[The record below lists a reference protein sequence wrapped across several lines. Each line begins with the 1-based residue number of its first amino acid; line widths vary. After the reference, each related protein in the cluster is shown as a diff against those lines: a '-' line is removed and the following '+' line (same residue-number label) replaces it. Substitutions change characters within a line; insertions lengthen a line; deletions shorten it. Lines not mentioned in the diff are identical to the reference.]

1 MSTLDLSR
9 LPAPLVLESLD
20 FEALYQEALTDFR
33 ALMGGNWS
41 AALESDP
48 VVKLLEKA
56 AYDKMMGRARINEA
70 AKALLLAFARDS
82 DLDHLAANYN
92 VQRLQVVAADPGA
105 VPPIEAQYESD
116 DSLVERTLL
125 AFEGM
130 SIAGPRDAYVFHA
143 MSADGRVADARAS
156 SPSPATVEVSILS
169 RIGEGLASEDLLEV
183 VRQALN
189 DEEVRPVGDRVI
201 VQSASL
207 IDYQVE
213 AVLYLY
219 PGPEI
224 ELSLTEARAALER
237 YINTQRRLGRDIRRS
252 AIHAALHV
260 SRVQRV
266 ELIHPAEDVVVLDH
280 QAANCTGSSVVLGGT
295 DE

>member
-9 LPAPLVLESLD
+9 LPAPLVLEPLD

-56 AYDKMMGRARINEA
+56 AYDKMMSRARINDA

-92 VQRLQVVAADPGA
+92 VKRLLVVAADPGA

-116 DSLVERTLL
+116 DSLVERTLF
-125 AFEGM
+125 AFEGL

-143 MSADGRVADARAS
+143 MSADGRVADARVG
-156 SPSPATVEVSILS
+156 SPSPAIVEVSILS
-169 RIGEGLASEDLLEV
+169 RIGDGVASEDLLEV
-183 VRQALN
+183 VREALS
-189 DEEVRPVGDRVI
+189 DEDVRPLGDRVI
-201 VQSASL
+201 VRSAGL
-207 IDYQVE
+207 IGYRIE

-224 ELSLTEARAALER
+224 ELILAEARSSLDR

-266 ELIHPAEDVVVLDH
+266 ELIHPVADVVVLDH
-280 QAANCTGSSVVLGGT
+280 QAANCTGFSVAFGGT

>member
-56 AYDKMMGRARINEA
+56 AYDKMMGRARINDA

-92 VQRLQVVAADPGA
+92 VQRLLVVPADPGA
-105 VPPIEAQYESD
+105 VPPIEPQYESD

-130 SIAGPRDAYVFHA
+130 SIAGPRDAYVFHS

-183 VRQALN
+183 VRLALN

-207 IDYQVE
+207 IDYQIE

-224 ELSLTEARAALER
+224 ELSLTEARSSLNR

-266 ELIHPAEDVVVLDH
+266 ELIHPAEDVVVADNE
-280 QAANCTGSSVVLGGT
+280 AANCTGSSVVIGGT

>member
-9 LPAPLVLESLD
+9 LPAPLVLEPLD

-56 AYDKMMGRARINEA
+56 AYDKMMGRARINDA

-92 VQRLQVVAADPGA
+92 VQRLLVVPADPGA
-105 VPPIEAQYESD
+105 VPPIEPQYESD

>member
-9 LPAPLVLESLD
+9 LPAPLVLETLD
-20 FEALYQEALTDFR
+20 FEVLYQEALTDFR
-33 ALMGGNWS
+33 GLMGDNWS

-56 AYDKMMGRARINEA
+56 AYDKMLGRARINDA

-92 VQRLQVVAADPGA
+92 VQRLLVVAADPGA

-183 VRQALN
+183 VRLALN
-189 DEEVRPVGDRVI
+189 DDEVRPVGDRLI

-207 IDYQVE
+207 IDYQIE
-213 AVLYLY
+213 AVLYFY

-224 ELSLTEARAALER
+224 ELSLTEAKAALER

-266 ELIHPAEDVVVLDH
+266 ELIHPVEDVVVLDH
-280 QAANCTGSSVVLGGT
+280 EAANCTGSSVIIGGT

>member
-9 LPAPLVLESLD
+9 LPAPMVLETLD
-20 FEALYQEALTDFR
+20 FEVLYQEALTDFR
-33 ALMGGNWS
+33 SLMGNNWS

-56 AYDKMMGRARINEA
+56 AYDKMMGRARINDA

-92 VQRLQVVAADPGA
+92 VQRLLVVAADPAA

-169 RIGEGLASEDLLEV
+169 RIGEGLASEDLLDV
-183 VRQALN
+183 VRLALN

-207 IDYQVE
+207 INYQVE

-224 ELSLTEARAALER
+224 ELSLTEAKAALER

-280 QAANCTGSSVVLGGT
+280 QAANCTGFSVVIGGT

>member
-9 LPAPLVLESLD
+9 LPAPLVLEPLD

-33 ALMGGNWS
+33 ALIGGNWS

-56 AYDKMMGRARINEA
+56 AYDKMMSRARINDA

-92 VQRLQVVAADPGA
+92 VKRLLVVAADPGA

-116 DSLVERTLL
+116 DSLVERTLF
-125 AFEGM
+125 AFEGL

-143 MSADGRVADARAS
+143 MSADGRVADARVG
-156 SPSPATVEVSILS
+156 SPSPAIVEVSILS
-169 RIGEGLASEDLLEV
+169 RIGDGVASEDLLEV
-183 VRQALN
+183 VREALS
-189 DEEVRPVGDRVI
+189 DEDVRPLGDRVI
-201 VQSASL
+201 VRSAGL
-207 IDYQVE
+207 IGYRIE

-224 ELSLTEARAALER
+224 ELILAEARSSLDR

-266 ELIHPAEDVVVLDH
+266 ELIHPVADVVVLDH
-280 QAANCTGSSVVLGGT
+280 QAANCTGFSVAFGGT

>member
-56 AYDKMMGRARINEA
+56 AYDKMMARARINDA

>member
-56 AYDKMMGRARINEA
+56 AYDKMMGRARINDA

-82 DLDHLAANYN
+82 DLDHLTANYN

-105 VPPIEAQYESD
+105 VPPVEAQYESD

-183 VRQALN
+183 VRLALN
-189 DEEVRPVGDRVI
+189 DEEVRPVGDRLI
-201 VQSASL
+201 VQSATL
-207 IDYQVE
+207 INYQIE

-224 ELSLTEARAALER
+224 ELSLIEAKAALER

-260 SRVQRV
+260 SQVQRV
-266 ELIHPAEDVVVLDH
+266 ELIRPAADVVVLDNE
-280 QAANCTGSSVVLGGT
+280 AANCMGFSVVIGGT

>member
-56 AYDKMMGRARINEA
+56 AYDKMMGRARINDA

-92 VQRLQVVAADPGA
+92 VQRLLVVAADPGA

-156 SPSPATVEVSILS
+156 SPSRATVEVSILS

-189 DEEVRPVGDRVI
+189 DEKVRPVGDRLI

-224 ELSLTEARAALER
+224 ELSLIEAKAALER

-266 ELIHPAEDVVVLDH
+266 ELIHPSEDVVVADNE
-280 QAANCTGSSVVLGGT
+280 AANCMGFSVVICGT

>member
-9 LPAPLVLESLD
+9 LPAPLVLEPLD

-56 AYDKMMGRARINEA
+56 AYDKMMGRARINDA

-92 VQRLQVVAADPGA
+92 VQRLLVVPADLGA

>member
-9 LPAPLVLESLD
+9 LPAPLVLETLD
-20 FEALYQEALTDFR
+20 FEVLYQEALTDFR
-33 ALMGGNWS
+33 GLMGDNWS
-41 AALESDP
+41 AVLESDP

-56 AYDKMMGRARINEA
+56 AYDKMLGRARINDA

-92 VQRLQVVAADPGA
+92 VQRLLVVAADPGA

-183 VRQALN
+183 VRLALN
-189 DEEVRPVGDRVI
+189 DEKVRPVGDRLI

-224 ELSLTEARAALER
+224 ELSLTEANAALER

-280 QAANCTGSSVVLGGT
+280 EAANCTGSSVVIGGT

>member
-9 LPAPLVLESLD
+9 LPAPLVLETLD

-56 AYDKMMGRARINEA
+56 AYDKMMSRARINDA

-82 DLDHLAANYN
+82 DLDHLAGNYN
-92 VQRLQVVAADPGA
+92 VQRLLVVAADPGA

-116 DSLVERTLL
+116 DSLVERTLF
-125 AFEGM
+125 AFEGL

-143 MSADGRVADARAS
+143 LSADGRVADARAS
-156 SPSPATVEVSILS
+156 SPSPATVLVSILS
-169 RIGEGLASEDLLEV
+169 RLGDGKASADLLEK
-183 VRQALN
+183 VRGALS
-189 DEEVRPVGDRVI
+189 DEDVRPLGDRVI
-201 VQSASL
+201 VQSAGL
-207 IDYQVE
+207 IDYRIE

-224 ELSLTEARAALER
+224 ELILAEARSSLNR

-266 ELIHPAEDVVVLDH
+266 ELIHPVKDVVVLDH
-280 QAANCTGSSVVLGGT
+280 QAANCTGFSVAFGGT

>member
-56 AYDKMMGRARINEA
+56 AYDKMMGRARINDA

-105 VPPIEAQYESD
+105 VPPVEAQYESD

-183 VRQALN
+183 VRLALN
-189 DEEVRPVGDRVI
+189 DEEVRPVGDRLI
-201 VQSASL
+201 VQSATL
-207 IDYQVE
+207 INYQIE

-224 ELSLTEARAALER
+224 ELSLIEAKAALER

-266 ELIHPAEDVVVLDH
+266 ELIRPAADVVVLDNE
-280 QAANCTGSSVVLGGT
+280 AANCMGFSVVIGGT

>member
-9 LPAPLVLESLD
+9 LPAPTVLEPLD
-20 FEALYQEALTDFR
+20 FETLYQEALTEFR
-33 ALMGGNWS
+33 DLMGKNWS

-48 VVKLLEKA
+48 VVKLLEKR
-56 AYDKMMGRARINEA
+56 AYDKMMERARINDA
-70 AKALLLAFARDS
+70 AKALLLAFARGS

-92 VQRLQVVAADPGA
+92 VKRLTVVEADPAA
-105 VPPIEAQYESD
+105 VPPIDAQYESD
-116 DSLVERTLL
+116 DSLVKRTLL

-143 MSADGRVADARAS
+143 LSADGQVADAQAS
-156 SPSPATVEVSILS
+156 SPSPATVVVSILS
-169 RIGEGLASEDLLEV
+169 RLGDGRASEDLLEK
-183 VRQALN
+183 VRIALS
-189 DEEVRPVGDRVI
+189 DEDVRPVGDRLI
-201 VQSASL
+201 VQSADL
-207 IDYQVE
+207 IDYQIE

-219 PGPEI
+219 PGPEM
-224 ELSLTEARAALER
+224 ELSLNEAKASLER
-237 YINTQRRLGRDIRRS
+237 YVNEQRRLGRDIRQS

-266 ELIHPAEDVVVLDH
+266 ELIHPTADVVVLRD
-280 QAANCTGSSVVLGGT
+280 QAANCIDARVRIGGT

>member
-33 ALMGGNWS
+33 VLMDGNWS

-48 VVKLLEKA
+48 VIKLLEKA
-56 AYDKMMGRARINEA
+56 AYDKLMGRARINDA

-82 DLDHLAANYN
+82 DLDHLAGNYN
-92 VQRLQVVAADPGA
+92 VQRLLVVPADLSA

-143 MSADGRVADARAS
+143 MSADGRVADARAG

-169 RIGEGLASEDLLEV
+169 RIGEGLATEDLLEV

-189 DEEVRPVGDRVI
+189 DEAVRPVGDRLI

-207 IDYQVE
+207 INYQVE

-224 ELSLTEARAALER
+224 ELSLTEAKAALQR

-252 AIHAALHV
+252 ALHAALHV

-280 QAANCTGSSVVLGGT
+280 EAANCTGFSVVIGGT

>member
-56 AYDKMMGRARINEA
+56 AYDKMMGRARINDA

-92 VQRLQVVAADPGA
+92 VQRLLVVPADPGA

>member
-56 AYDKMMGRARINEA
+56 AYDKMMGRARINDA

-92 VQRLQVVAADPGA
+92 VQRLLVVPADPGA

-130 SIAGPRDAYVFHA
+130 SIAGPRDAYVFHS

-183 VRQALN
+183 VRLALN

-207 IDYQVE
+207 IDYQIE

-224 ELSLTEARAALER
+224 ELSLTEARSSLNR

-266 ELIHPAEDVVVLDH
+266 ELIHPAEDVVVADNE
-280 QAANCTGSSVVLGGT
+280 AANCTGSSVVIGGT

>member
-9 LPAPLVLESLD
+9 LPAPLVLEPLD
-20 FEALYQEALTDFR
+20 FETLYQEALTDFR

-56 AYDKMMGRARINEA
+56 AYDKMMSRARINDA

-92 VQRLQVVAADPGA
+92 VKRLLVVAADPGA

-116 DSLVERTLL
+116 DSLVERTLF
-125 AFEGM
+125 AFEGL

-143 MSADGRVADARAS
+143 MSADGRVADARVG
-156 SPSPATVEVSILS
+156 SPSPAIVEVSILS
-169 RIGEGLASEDLLEV
+169 RIGDGVASEDLLEV
-183 VRQALN
+183 VREALS
-189 DEEVRPVGDRVI
+189 DEDVRPLGDRVI
-201 VQSASL
+201 VQSAGL
-207 IDYQVE
+207 IDYRIE

-224 ELSLTEARAALER
+224 ELILAEARSSLSR

-266 ELIHPAEDVVVLDH
+266 ELIHPVADVVVLDH
-280 QAANCTGSSVVLGGT
+280 QAANCTGFSVAFGGT

>member
-56 AYDKMMGRARINEA
+56 AYDKMMGRARINDA

-92 VQRLQVVAADPGA
+92 VQRLLVVPADLGA

-130 SIAGPRDAYVFHA
+130 SIAGPRDAYVFHS

-183 VRQALN
+183 VRLALN

-207 IDYQVE
+207 IDYQIE

-224 ELSLTEARAALER
+224 ELSLTEARSSLNR

-266 ELIHPAEDVVVLDH
+266 ELIHPAEDVVVADNE
-280 QAANCTGSSVVLGGT
+280 AANCTGSSVVIGGT

>member
-56 AYDKMMGRARINEA
+56 AYDKMMGRARINDA

-92 VQRLQVVAADPGA
+92 VQRLLVVAADPGT

-130 SIAGPRDAYVFHA
+130 SIAGPRDAYVFHS
-143 MSADGRVADARAS
+143 MSADGRVADARAR

-183 VRQALN
+183 VRLALN

-207 IDYQVE
+207 IDYQIE

-224 ELSLTEARAALER
+224 ELSLTEARSSLNR

-266 ELIHPAEDVVVLDH
+266 ELIHPAEDVVVADNE
-280 QAANCTGSSVVLGGT
+280 AANCTGSSVVIGGT

>member
-20 FEALYQEALTDFR
+20 LEALYQEALTDFR
-33 ALMGGNWS
+33 ALIGDNWT
-41 AALESDP
+41 ADLESDP
-48 VVKLLEKA
+48 VVKLLEKV
-56 AYDKMMGRARINEA
+56 AYDKMMGRARINDA
-70 AKALLLAFARDS
+70 AKALLLAFARGS

-92 VQRLQVVAADPGA
+92 VKRLRVVAADPDA

-116 DSLVERTLL
+116 DSLVGRTLF
-125 AFEGM
+125 AFEGL

-143 MSADGRVADARAS
+143 MSADGRVADARVS

-169 RIGEGLASEDLLEV
+169 RIGDGIASEDLLEA
-183 VRQALN
+183 VRVALS
-189 DEEVRPVGDRVI
+189 DEDVRPLGDRVT
-201 VQSASL
+201 VQSAGL
-207 IDYQVE
+207 IDYRIE

-224 ELSLTEARAALER
+224 ELILTEARSSLNR

-266 ELIHPAEDVVVLDH
+266 ELIHPVEDVVVLDH
-280 QAANCTGSSVVLGGT
+280 EAANCTGFSVAFGGT

>member
-9 LPAPLVLESLD
+9 LPAPLVLEALD
-20 FEALYQEALTDFR
+20 FEVLYQEALTDFR
-33 ALMGGNWS
+33 GLMGDNWS
-41 AALESDP
+41 APLESDP
-48 VVKLLEKA
+48 VVKILEKA
-56 AYDKMMGRARINEA
+56 AYDKMLGRARINDA

-92 VQRLQVVAADPGA
+92 VQRLLVVAADPAA

-189 DEEVRPVGDRVI
+189 DEDVRPVGDRVI
-201 VQSASL
+201 VQSATL
-207 IDYQVE
+207 INYQVE

-224 ELSLTEARAALER
+224 ELSLIEAKAALER

-266 ELIHPAEDVVVLDH
+266 ELIHPAEDVVVADNE
-280 QAANCTGSSVVLGGT
+280 AANCTGFSVVIGGT

>member
-56 AYDKMMGRARINEA
+56 AYDKMMARARINDA

-92 VQRLQVVAADPGA
+92 VQRLLVVAADPGA

-189 DEEVRPVGDRVI
+189 DEKVRPVGDRLI

-224 ELSLTEARAALER
+224 ELSLTEAKAALDR

-266 ELIHPAEDVVVLDH
+266 DLISPAEDVVVLDH
-280 QAANCTGSSVVLGGT
+280 EAANCTGSSVVIGGT

>member
-56 AYDKMMGRARINEA
+56 AYDKMMGRARINDA

-92 VQRLQVVAADPGA
+92 VQRLLVVAADPGA

-189 DEEVRPVGDRVI
+189 DEKVRPVGDRLI

>member
-9 LPAPLVLESLD
+9 LPAPLVLEALD

-56 AYDKMMGRARINEA
+56 AYDKMMGRARINDA

-92 VQRLQVVAADPGA
+92 VQRLLVVPADLGA

-130 SIAGPRDAYVFHA
+130 SIAGPRDAYVFHS

-183 VRQALN
+183 VRLALN

-207 IDYQVE
+207 IDYQIE

-224 ELSLTEARAALER
+224 ELSLTEARSSLNR

-266 ELIHPAEDVVVLDH
+266 ELIHPAEDVVVADNE
-280 QAANCTGSSVVLGGT
+280 AANCTGSSVVIGGT

>member
-56 AYDKMMGRARINEA
+56 AYDKMMGRARINDA

-207 IDYQVE
+207 IDYQIA

-224 ELSLTEARAALER
+224 ELSLTEAKAALER

-266 ELIHPAEDVVVLDH
+266 ELIQPAEDVVVLDH
-280 QAANCTGSSVVLGGT
+280 EAANCTGFSVVIGGT

>member
-9 LPAPLVLESLD
+9 LPAPLVLEQLD

-33 ALMGGNWS
+33 SLMGSNWS
-41 AALESDP
+41 APLESEP
-48 VVKLLEKA
+48 VVKLLEKI
-56 AYDKMMGRARINEA
+56 AYDKVMERARINDA
-70 AKALLLAFARDS
+70 AKSLLLAFARGTDV
-82 DLDHLAANYN
+82 DHLAANYN
-92 VQRLQVVAADPGA
+92 VKRLTVVEADPMA

-143 MSADGRVADARAS
+143 LSADGRVADARAS
-156 SPSPATVEVSILS
+156 SPSPATVLVSILS
-169 RIGEGLASEDLLEV
+169 RLGDGRASADLLEK
-183 VRQALN
+183 VRMALT
-189 DEEVRPVGDRVI
+189 DEDVRPVGDRVI
-201 VQSASL
+201 VQSAEL
-207 IDYQVE
+207 VDYRIE

-219 PGPEI
+219 PGPEM
-224 ELSLTEARAALER
+224 ELSLIEAKASLAR
-237 YINTQRRLGRDIRRS
+237 YVNTQRRLGRDIRHS

-266 ELIHPAEDVVVLDH
+266 ELIHPVADVVVLDT
-280 QAANCTGSSVVLGGT
+280 QAANCTSAQVIIGGT

>member
-33 ALMGGNWS
+33 AVMGSNWS
-41 AALESDP
+41 APLESDP

-56 AYDKMMGRARINEA
+56 AYDKMMSRARINDA
-70 AKALLLAFARDS
+70 AKALLLAFARGS

-105 VPPIEAQYESD
+105 VPPVEAQYESD

-183 VRQALN
+183 VRLALN
-189 DEEVRPVGDRVI
+189 DEEVRPVGDRLI
-201 VQSASL
+201 VQSATL
-207 IDYQVE
+207 INYQIE

-224 ELSLTEARAALER
+224 ELSLIEAKAALER

-266 ELIHPAEDVVVLDH
+266 ELIRPAADVVVLDNE
-280 QAANCTGSSVVLGGT
+280 AANCMGFSVVIGGT

>member
-20 FEALYQEALTDFR
+20 YEALYQEALTDFR

-41 AALESDP
+41 AALETDP

-56 AYDKMMGRARINEA
+56 AYDKMMGRARINDA

-92 VQRLQVVAADPGA
+92 VQRLLVVAADPGA

-189 DEEVRPVGDRVI
+189 DEKVRPVGDRLI

-224 ELSLTEARAALER
+224 ELSLTEAKAALDR

-266 ELIHPAEDVVVLDH
+266 DLISPAEDVVVLDH
-280 QAANCTGSSVVLGGT
+280 EAANCTGSSVVIGGT

>member
-9 LPAPLVLESLD
+9 LPAPLVLEPLD

-56 AYDKMMGRARINEA
+56 AYDKMMGRARINDA

-92 VQRLQVVAADPGA
+92 VQRLLVVPADPGA
-105 VPPIEAQYESD
+105 VPPIEPQYESD

-207 IDYQVE
+207 IDYQIA

-224 ELSLTEARAALER
+224 ELSLTEAKAALER

-266 ELIHPAEDVVVLDH
+266 ELIQPAEDVVVLDH
-280 QAANCTGSSVVLGGT
+280 EAANCTGFSVVIGGT

>member
-9 LPAPLVLESLD
+9 LPAPLVLEPLD

-56 AYDKMMGRARINEA
+56 AYDKMMGRARINDA

-92 VQRLQVVAADPGA
+92 VQRLLVVPADPGA

-266 ELIHPAEDVVVLDH
+266 ELIQPAEDVVVLDH
-280 QAANCTGSSVVLGGT
+280 EAANCTGFSVVIGGT

>member
-33 ALMGGNWS
+33 ALMGSNWS
-41 AALESDP
+41 APLESDP

-56 AYDKMMGRARINEA
+56 AYDKMMSRARINDA
-70 AKALLLAFARDS
+70 AKALLLAFARGS

-92 VQRLQVVAADPGA
+92 VQRLQVLAADPGP

-169 RIGEGLASEDLLEV
+169 RIGEGLASEELLEV

-189 DEEVRPVGDRVI
+189 DEKVRPVGDRLI

-207 IDYQVE
+207 INYQVE

-224 ELSLTEARAALER
+224 ELSLIEASAALER

-266 ELIHPAEDVVVLDH
+266 ELISPAQDVVILDH
-280 QAANCTGSSVVLGGT
+280 EAANCTGSSVVIGGT

>member
-20 FEALYQEALTDFR
+20 FEVMYQEALTDFR
-33 ALMGGNWS
+33 ALMGSNRS

-56 AYDKMMGRARINEA
+56 AYDKMMGRARINDA

-92 VQRLQVVAADPGA
+92 VKRLLVIAADPGA

-143 MSADGRVADARAS
+143 MSADGRVADARAA

-183 VRQALN
+183 VRQALS
-189 DEEVRPVGDRVI
+189 DEDVRPVGDRLI
-201 VQSASL
+201 VQSATL
-207 IDYQVE
+207 INYQVE

-224 ELSLTEARAALER
+224 ELSLIEAKAALER

-266 ELIHPAEDVVVLDH
+266 ELIHPSEDVVVADNE
-280 QAANCTGSSVVLGGT
+280 AANCMGFSVVIGGT

>member
-9 LPAPLVLESLD
+9 LPAPLVLEPLD

-33 ALMGGNWS
+33 ALIGGNWS

-56 AYDKMMGRARINEA
+56 AYDKMMGRARINDA

-92 VQRLQVVAADPGA
+92 VQRLLVVAADPGA

-116 DSLVERTLL
+116 DSLVERTLF
-125 AFEGM
+125 AFEGL

-143 MSADGRVADARAS
+143 MSADGRVADARVG
-156 SPSPATVEVSILS
+156 SPSPAIVEVSILS
-169 RIGEGLASEDLLEV
+169 RIGDGVASEDLLEV
-183 VRQALN
+183 VRKALS
-189 DEEVRPVGDRVI
+189 DEDVRPLGDRVI
-201 VQSASL
+201 VRSAGL
-207 IDYQVE
+207 IGYRIE

-224 ELSLTEARAALER
+224 ELILAEARSSLDR

-266 ELIHPAEDVVVLDH
+266 ELVHPVEDVVVLDH
-280 QAANCTGSSVVLGGT
+280 QAANCTGFSVAFGGT

>member
-56 AYDKMMGRARINEA
+56 AYDKMMGRARINDA

-105 VPPIEAQYESD
+105 VPPVEAQYESD

-183 VRQALN
+183 VRLALN
-189 DEEVRPVGDRVI
+189 DEEVRPVGDRLI
-201 VQSASL
+201 VQSATL
-207 IDYQVE
+207 INYQIE

-224 ELSLTEARAALER
+224 ELSLIEAKAALER

-260 SRVQRV
+260 SQVQRV
-266 ELIHPAEDVVVLDH
+266 ELIRPAADVVVLDNE
-280 QAANCTGSSVVLGGT
+280 AANCMGFSVVIGGT